1 MGQHGAVVDVHH
13 RQHHD
18 HHQRQQTV
26 VVPRDLLDEHLDAVD
41 GVGLYIAGYRRR
53 PRGHW
58 GDHAHRGRR
67 GVDEVGQL
75 GTGNLVALGDGPHHS
90 AHRQA
95 VEVVV
100 DEDQHAQQHGQQL
113 CGAPGLYGLGGP
125 ASEGLRSAALVHQ
138 IHHDAQRHQKDDDA
152 HVAAV
157 GQHGDDTVVC
167 AHQRHN
173 GVPWGKL
180 GVQQSAHQTPQKQG
194 RVDLLA
200 DQGQHDGHDGRQQG
214 PEGTGKGRVGQ
225 HRLPL
230 YLQRGQGRLP
240 VCKAQHHQQ
249 NEEYTDGCKVCDFCA
264 FLFHCVIR
272 PPYRIFRGS

>member
-1 MGQHGAVVDVHH
+1 MA
-13 RQHHD
+13 REI
-18 HHQRQQTV
+18 
-26 VVPRDLLDEHLDAVD
+26 LWL
-41 GVGLYIAGYRRR
+41 
-53 PRGHW
+53 
-58 GDHAHRGRR
+58 
-67 GVDEVGQL
+67 
-75 GTGNLVALGDGPHHS
+75 LGDGPHHS

-157 GQHGDDTVVC
+157 GQHGDDAVVC

-200 DQGQHDGHDGRQQG
+200 DQGPARW
-214 PEGTGKGRVGQ
+214 PRWAAAGTRKVPAKGVSASTGSP
-225 HRLPL
+225 LPPAWA
-230 YLQRGQGRLP
+230 GASPGM
-240 VCKAQHHQQ
+240 
-249 NEEYTDGCKVCDFCA
+249 
-264 FLFHCVIR
+264 
-272 PPYRIFRGS
+272 

>member
-1 MGQHGAVVDVHH
+1 VEVLALAVIVAAGPDQGHDAHHDQRHHRQQQIQHGGAATGGLFIVVGPLKGALRRGKEIVLHLSVILMGQHGAVVDVHH

-18 HHQRQQTV
+18 HHQRQ
-26 VVPRDLLDEHLDAVD
+26 LDEHFDAVD
-41 GVGLYIAGYRRR
+41 GVGLHIAGYRRR
-53 PRGHW
+53 PRGHR

-67 GVDEVGQL
+67 GVDEIGQL
-75 GTGNLVALGDGPHHS
+75 GTGNFVTLGDGPHHS

-125 ASEGLRSAALVHQ
+125 ASEGLRAAALVHQ

-157 GQHGDDTVVC
+157 GQHGDDAVVC

-180 GVQQSAHQTPQKQG
+180 GVQQSAHQTSQKQG
-194 RVDLLA
+194 RVDLLT
-200 DQGQHDGHDGRQQG
+200 DQGQHDGHDGRQ
-214 PEGTGKGRVGQ
+214 
-225 HRLPL
+225 
-230 YLQRGQGRLP
+230 
-240 VCKAQHHQQ
+240 
-249 NEEYTDGCKVCDFCA
+249 
-264 FLFHCVIR
+264 
-272 PPYRIFRGS
+272 